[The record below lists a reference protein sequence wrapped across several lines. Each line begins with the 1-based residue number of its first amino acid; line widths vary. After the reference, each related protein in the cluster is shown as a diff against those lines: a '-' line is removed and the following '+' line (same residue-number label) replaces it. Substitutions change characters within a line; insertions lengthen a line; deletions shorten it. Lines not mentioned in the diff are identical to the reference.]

1 MSVKSGASIDKR
13 AMVSI
18 QKGVRKSR
26 ASLYSFMAVSVGE
39 DLRIRSFIKFR
50 SGFG

>member
-1 MSVKSGASIDKR
+1 MEQVSINNR

-18 QKGVRKSR
+18 QKGVRKTQ

-39 DLRIRSFIKFR
+39 DLRIGSFIKFR